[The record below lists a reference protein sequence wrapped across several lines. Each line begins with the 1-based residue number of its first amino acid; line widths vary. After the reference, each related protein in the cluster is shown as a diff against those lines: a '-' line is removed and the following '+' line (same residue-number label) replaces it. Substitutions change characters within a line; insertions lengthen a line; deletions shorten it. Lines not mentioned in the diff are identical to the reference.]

1 MKSLLKTSAITI
13 GVLAL
18 LVAGGY
24 YFIIQNSSKGGDIT
38 KVAEEIE
45 KSDDKA
51 VAAEKDDEKVDR
63 DDLKMSEVELQIY
76 MHKMTHQKITAS
88 EKKGAVEMTAEHIDG
103 LLTIVN
109 AYADQYEHSDFYLAT
124 LEKWKEGNFSN
135 AVNVHNTIWDWHNGT
150 VGRATGFMTP
160 EQEQDFVER
169 MFR

>member
-24 YFIIQNSSKGGDIT
+24 YFIMQNSSKGGDIT

-51 VAAEKDDEKVDR
+51 AAAEKDDEKVDS

-109 AYADQYEHSDFYLAT
+109 AYAD
-124 LEKWKEGNFSN
+124 
-135 AVNVHNTIWDWHNGT
+135 
-150 VGRATGFMTP
+150 
-160 EQEQDFVER
+160 
-169 MFR
+169 

>member
-1 MKSLLKTSAITI
+1 MKSVLKTSAITI

-24 YFIIQNSSKGGDIT
+24 YFLAQGSAKGGDIT

-51 VAAEKDDEKVDR
+51 VAAEKDDEKVDS
-63 DDLKMSEVELQIY
+63 DDLKMREGELQVY
-76 MHKMTHQKITAS
+76 MHQMTHQKITAS
-88 EKKGAVEMTAEHIDG
+88 EKKGAVEMTPEHIDG

-124 LEKWKEGNFSN
+124 LTKWKEGNFSN
-135 AVNVHNTIWDWHNGT
+135 AIDVHNTIWDWHKGT

-169 MFR
+169 KFR